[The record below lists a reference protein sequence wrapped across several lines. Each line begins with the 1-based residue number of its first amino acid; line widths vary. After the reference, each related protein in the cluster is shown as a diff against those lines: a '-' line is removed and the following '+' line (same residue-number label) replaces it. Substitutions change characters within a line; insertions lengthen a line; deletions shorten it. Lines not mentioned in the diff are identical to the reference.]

1 MMVRSLLV
9 LVSVSALLSVAT
21 AAPVQLNDLDPS
33 PARRFVARSTQAD
46 NPDANSELFRRVLL
60 ARSGNESKKS
70 VLQHA
75 TAALDIVKGVKAS
88 GSTSSETLDKLAVH
102 MKAISDARTPTGSQS
117 SSSSSSPYTG
127 KITELP
133 KDAAPHRDGKP
144 SSADGPASSSGR
156 RHR

>member
-46 NPDANSELFRRVLL
+46 NPDANSELFQ
-60 ARSGNESKKS
+60 SKKS

-75 TAALDIVKGVKAS
+75 TAALDIVKEVKAS

>member
-46 NPDANSELFRRVLL
+46 NPDANSELFQ
-60 ARSGNESKKS
+60 SKKS